1 MYRDDMS
8 SLKCRNEFF
17 AFTFPNSS
25 KTDMSGNFIA
35 KTGYYKEKH
44 PLSKFQAHR

>member
-1 MYRDDMS
+1 MYRDMS

-25 KTDMSGNFIA
+25 KTSKTDMSGNFIA
-35 KTGYYKEKH
+35 KTGY
-44 PLSKFQAHR
+44 